1 MDEGD
6 LLNPEHHR
14 VAIIGAGLAGIGM
27 AIRLRQRGI
36 EDFVILEREED
47 LGGTWYVNTYPGCQC
62 DVPSVLYSFSFAPN
76 PDWTRSFAPQTEIEE
91 YIRTCA
97 TSFDVKRFIRFGH
110 EVSALRW
117 DEDNQRWQI
126 QTNQAVVTADVVV
139 LGTGPLSEPSLPD
152 ITGIDTFE
160 GTVFHSAEWRHD
172 HDLTGKRVAAIG
184 TGASAIQFVPQ
195 IQPTVEH
202 LDVFQRTPPWIVPR
216 PDRPLT
222 RWERVLYRRLPLAQR
237 ALRTFIYWARE
248 LMVFGMVKNP
258 RLAKPGERV
267 AAKHLASQVSD
278 PDLRSRLTPS
288 FGFGCKRILLSDDYY
303 PALMQPNVDLVS
315 EPITEV
321 RAGSIVTADGVDHEV
336 DTIIFGTG
344 FQAAEPPVARMIFGR
359 DGRTM
364 KDHWSEGAEAYL
376 GTSVSGFPNLFMIT
390 GPNTG
395 LGHTSMIFM
404 MESQFNYIVDALE
417 QMAAGSFSS
426 VDVRGD
432 VVTEYNQRLQSK
444 LQHSVWNSG
453 CASWYLDSRG
463 HNTTMWPDF
472 TWRFRLLTRRF
483 DPTRYVTAAR

>member
-1 MDEGD
+1 
-6 LLNPEHHR
+6 
-14 VAIIGAGLAGIGM
+14 
-27 AIRLRQRGI
+27 
-36 EDFVILEREED
+36 
-47 LGGTWYVNTYPGCQC
+47 
-62 DVPSVLYSFSFAPN
+62 
-76 PDWTRSFAPQTEIEE
+76 
-91 YIRTCA
+91 
-97 TSFDVKRFIRFGH
+97 
-110 EVSALRW
+110 
-117 DEDNQRWQI
+117 
-126 QTNQAVVTADVVV
+126 
-139 LGTGPLSEPSLPD
+139 
-152 ITGIDTFE
+152 
-160 GTVFHSAEWRHD
+160 
-172 HDLTGKRVAAIG
+172 
-184 TGASAIQFVPQ
+184 
-195 IQPTVEH
+195 
-202 LDVFQRTPPWIVPR
+202 
-216 PDRPLT
+216 
-222 RWERVLYRRLPLAQR
+222 VLYRRLPLAQR

-258 RLAKPGERV
+258 RLAKPGEQV

-315 EPITEV
+315 EPIKEV
-321 RAGSIVTADGVDHEV
+321 RPGSIGTADGVDHEV

-364 KDHWSEGAEAYL
+364 KDHWSEGAVAYL

-417 QMAAGSFSS
+417 QMGAGSLSS

-483 DPTRYVTAAR
+483 DPTRYVTTAR